1 MTSAKELAA
10 SEVQY
15 YVFLLPACLADWSNR
30 LLIQYLILCNGW
42 SSPALPSANKQDKSL
57 PSPHPFERNLIIF
70 ESQ

>member
-30 LLIQYLILCNGW
+30 LLIQYLICVTGGVLLHYLLRT
-42 SSPALPSANKQDKSL
+42 SKTKAYLLLTHLK
-57 PSPHPFERNLIIF
+57 EI
-70 ESQ
+70 